1 MGHTAISHLFPEGW
15 FAVGHPFFVPG
26 IKVNNDIVD
35 NSSRAILPGGGIAE
49 ECIEGG

>member
-1 MGHTAISHLFPEGW
+1 MGHTVISHLFPEGW

-35 NSSRAILPGGGIAE
+35 NSSRTILPGGGIAE